1 MNEAQ
6 KLINEHQF
14 VNIDNYI
21 YVVDGVCVIIEPDS
35 LDFTDVRQLQDLFQY
50 VAVFKTNSFLNER
63 RGKNNTYIHISGY
76 VSELEKAVGF
86 GDMRNIPVDKLK
98 IVRAHFAMNCT
109 PNLMNGHQFIN
120 IDNYIHVI
128 DGICV
133 CFEPNTINFT
143 DAQQVNDL
151 FTFIESFKSD
161 AFFYARCGK
170 NNTCVIL
177 TGNASESYKDVSCG
191 YLDDLPKDKLEIVRG
206 YNLWIFR

>member
-14 VNIDNYI
+14 V
-21 YVVDGVCVIIEPDS
+21 
-35 LDFTDVRQLQDLFQY
+35 
-50 VAVFKTNSFLNER
+50 
-63 RGKNNTYIHISGY
+63 
-76 VSELEKAVGF
+76 
-86 GDMRNIPVDKLK
+86 
-98 IVRAHFAMNCT
+98 
-109 PNLMNGHQFIN
+109 N

-151 FTFIESFKSD
+151 FTFIESFKND

-177 TGNASESYKDVSCG
+177 TGNASESHKDVSCG
-191 YLDDLPKDKLEIVRG
+191 CLNDLPKDKLEIVRE

>member
-50 VAVFKTNSFLNER
+50 VAVFKTDAFLNER
-63 RGKNNTYIHISGY
+63 R
-76 VSELEKAVGF
+76 
-86 GDMRNIPVDKLK
+86 
-98 IVRAHFAMNCT
+98 
-109 PNLMNGHQFIN
+109 
-120 IDNYIHVI
+120 
-128 DGICV
+128 
-133 CFEPNTINFT
+133 
-143 DAQQVNDL
+143 
-151 FTFIESFKSD
+151 
-161 AFFYARCGK
+161 GK

-177 TGNASESYKDVSCG
+177 TGNASESHKDVSCG

-206 YNLWIFR
+206 YNLWTFR